1 MKKIITISREFGA
14 GGGEIGKK
22 VAEILGYEFYD
33 KSIIIK
39 AASEINMDV
48 VNVLKNDEK
57 APILSSFTQALFD
70 FYSTPIN
77 EQIFDAQ
84 KKVIRKYG
92 EHGNCVIVGRNANS
106 ILSQFDD
113 SLHVFIHADKY
124 WRVQRLKN
132 DQMKDQNESKITQ
145 ELEKIDKMRQKY
157 CSYYT
162 KTEFGTSKYY
172 DLCLNTSKISID
184 ECVNIICNLAR

>member
-1 MKKIITISREFGA
+1 MLNLPA
-14 GGGEIGKK
+14 G
-22 VAEILGYEFYD
+22 YD
-33 KSIIIK
+33 FENKMLYF
-39 AASEINMDV
+39 NM
-48 VNVLKNDEK
+48 NV
-57 APILSSFTQALFD
+57 
-70 FYSTPIN
+70 IN